1 MKGTVANKFSCVW
14 SGLGYALTVLGPF
27 SYVCP
32 TSCLSLKYALARRQL
47 NWNGGAR

>member
-32 TSCLSLKYALARRQL
+32 TSCLSLKYALTQ
-47 NWNGGAR
+47 